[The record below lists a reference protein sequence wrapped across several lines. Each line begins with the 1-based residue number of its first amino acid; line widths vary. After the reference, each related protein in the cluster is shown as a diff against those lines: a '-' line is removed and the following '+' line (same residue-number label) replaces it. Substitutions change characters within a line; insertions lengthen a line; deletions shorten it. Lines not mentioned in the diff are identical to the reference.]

1 MKSQFSQRGSLR
13 IVFKKIINNLKYHH
27 FMTLLITHLIF
38 MLMIKKKFHNVIK
51 ALVANNVASHVV
63 INVITN
69 VEVIVRVAAL
79 VKMNL
84 ANFKQLVIVFIL

>member
-1 MKSQFSQRGSLR
+1 
-13 IVFKKIINNLKYHH
+13 
-27 FMTLLITHLIF
+27 
-38 MLMIKKKFHNVIK
+38 MIKKKFHNVIK
-51 ALVANNVASHVV
+51 ALVANNLVTNGANHVVTNVV

-79 VKMNL
+79 VKMNS

>member
-1 MKSQFSQRGSLR
+1 MKSQFSPRGSLR

-63 INVITN
+63 INV
-69 VEVIVRVAAL
+69 EVIVRVAAL